1 MGDEGRDVGRRIR
14 MMRKTRGMSQERLAN
29 LVGVARSTVAQ
40 WETGRT
46 VQVDFK
52 TLMRVGQVLG
62 VNARWLAIADVS
74 PVPVIFPSTEESMLV
89 EAFRRLSEA
98 ERDEVLA
105 AVRSYANRAKK
116 FDPS

>member
-1 MGDEGRDVGRRIR
+1 MGDGGKDVGLRIR
-14 MMRKTRGMSQERLAN
+14 LMRKARGISQEKLAAR
-29 LVGVARSTVAQ
+29 VGVARSTVAQ

-52 TLMRVGQVLG
+52 TLMRVGEVLG

-74 PVPVIFPSTEESMLV
+74 PVPVIFPSTEEGMLV

-98 ERDEVLA
+98 QRDEVLA
-105 AVRSYANRAKK
+105 AVRSYARRTKK
-116 FDPS
+116 FDLP